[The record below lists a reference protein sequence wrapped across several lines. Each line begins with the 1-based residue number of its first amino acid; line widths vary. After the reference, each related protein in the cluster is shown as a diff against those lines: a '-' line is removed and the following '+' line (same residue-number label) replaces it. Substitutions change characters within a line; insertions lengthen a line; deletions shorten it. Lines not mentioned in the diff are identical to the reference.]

1 MRFTLKKQKITTAT
15 PSSSP
20 TSSPSSSSS
29 FSPSSSLQQT
39 MARRTIDAMLL
50 SIKIVFNSWTYIAVA
65 GAVAAIF
72 WIIFNI
78 FDQLLF
84 FSPVFVFYL
93 PQDAFI
99 GFILS
104 NITAILL
111 GIVVSMNIY
120 VLKHSDRSRISL
132 TSFFSG
138 STISVLSSTCAS
150 CSSLGFLL
158 VSTFGGVG
166 VTAST
171 ILSNYQIPLR
181 IVSIAL
187 LIWAFYSISIKLTKS
202 CSIDYKTDNN
212 KKKV

>member
-1 MRFTLKKQKITTAT
+1 MRFTLKKQKITT
-15 PSSSP
+15 
-20 TSSPSSSSS
+20 TSSPSPSSP
-29 FSPSSSLQQT
+29 PSSSLQQT

-120 VLKHSDRSRISL
+120 VLRHSVRSRISL

-171 ILSNYQIPLR
+171 ILSNYQILLR
-181 IVSIAL
+181 IVSIAF
-187 LIWAFYSISIKLTKS
+187 LIWAFYSISSKLTKN
-202 CSIDYKTDNN
+202 CNINYKTDDNN
-212 KKKV
+212 KKA

>member
-20 TSSPSSSSS
+20 TPSPSSSSS
-29 FSPSSSLQQT
+29 FSPSSLQQT
-39 MARRTIDAMLL
+39 MVGGRIIRAMLL
-50 SIKIVFNSWTYIAVA
+50 SIKIAFNSWIYIAVA
-65 GAVAAIF
+65 GAVASIF
-72 WIIFNI
+72 WIIFNN

-84 FSPVFVFYL
+84 FSPVFVFYV

-111 GIVVSMNIY
+111 GIMVSMNIY

-150 CSSLGFLL
+150 CSSIGFLL

-181 IVSIAL
+181 IISIAL
-187 LIWAFYSISIKLTKS
+187 LIWAFYSICSKLTKS